1 MLARYLPD
9 RCLETAGGGTAVP
22 IASWS
27 PIEPTTCPRTS
38 GERWQGV
45 LSSVGNG
52 T

>member
-27 PIEPTTCPRTS
+27 AYRANHVPADQR
-38 GERWQGV
+38 
-45 LSSVGNG
+45 
-52 T
+52 